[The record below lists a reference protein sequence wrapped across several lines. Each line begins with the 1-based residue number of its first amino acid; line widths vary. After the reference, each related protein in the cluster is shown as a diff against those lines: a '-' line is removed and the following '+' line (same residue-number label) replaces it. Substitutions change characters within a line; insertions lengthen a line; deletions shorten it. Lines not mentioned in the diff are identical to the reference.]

1 MAMAYRKATQ
11 KHLQNWHNTVIHQLI
26 DDGLPT
32 EEQIGSF
39 ALVCLPFSFCQLG
52 EISGLCWMLGLF
64 YSDYFCLHCTTS
76 FTSRIAQTV
85 RLSSEGTTSCFQLW
99 SFVSSRLQCEGL
111 YMFRTPV

>member
-39 ALVCLPFSFCQLG
+39 ALVCLPFPFCQLG
-52 EISGLCWMLGLF
+52 EISGLCWMLG
-64 YSDYFCLHCTTS
+64 YSTLTIFVCTAQHHLH
-76 FTSRIAQTV
+76 R
-85 RLSSEGTTSCFQLW
+85 
-99 SFVSSRLQCEGL
+99 GL
-111 YMFRTPV
+111 RRRCV